1 MNFISQNH
9 FFHYTTQL
17 RIGKFEQVHSWYQVL
32 CYNICTMLFRLQN
45 AFISNISIYW
55 YSTKQY
61 PKSIGIENRPSKWN
75 MWLRKIK
82 FNVGYYLL
90 SQNKLVISNSKV
102 CSKSGPPKQIRVQ
115 AFSSLFLPLPPFSFY
130 SFSTPEF
137 TEVLSSS
144 SRIGITEADTCSWS
158 FLLLCPSFHNLIW
171 KRR

>member
-90 SQNKLVISNSKV
+90 SQNKLSRIVKYVQSLGPQNKLESKL
-102 CSKSGPPKQIRVQ
+102 SLL
-115 AFSSLFLPLPPFSFY
+115 FSYHFPHFLSILSQHQNLQKCFHLPP
-130 SFSTPEF
+130 E
-137 TEVLSSS
+137 L
-144 SRIGITEADTCSWS
+144 A
-158 FLLLCPSFHNLIW
+158 
-171 KRR
+171 